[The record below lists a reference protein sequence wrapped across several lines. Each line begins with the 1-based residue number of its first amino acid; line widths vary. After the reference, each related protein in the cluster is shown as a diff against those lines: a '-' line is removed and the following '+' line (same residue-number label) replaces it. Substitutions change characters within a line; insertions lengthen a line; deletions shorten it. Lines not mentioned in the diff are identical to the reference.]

1 LEYQFEDEPDLT
13 FSIPPWIFIYCDIIS
28 PTIMGNL
35 YVPILKIVP
44 LQKSDLLQKQGS
56 FHEFTNL
63 EYFEIEKKYIQT
75 LKMELRSYDKEFLY
89 FDHGVVQL
97 TLSFK
102 RSD

>member
-1 LEYQFEDEPDLT
+1 
-13 FSIPPWIFIYCDIIS
+13 
-28 PTIMGNL
+28 MGNL